1 MTDRVHK
8 SVHYRSLAENLIRAL
23 YIDDSLHGP
32 YQDPDYTYG
41 QRESPFVPVDG
52 EMDWSTGLPT
62 GTSCN
67 HPGGNWP
74 VKVPAEVFA
83 WRMREFHY
91 STLSIRHG
99 YSHLDGNGRGK
110 SPQPNNNETV
120 DWWMRTPL
128 NLTHLYYDKLPVSP
142 FCKSQTRLCSSCQL
156 FSGA

>member
-1 MTDRVHK
+1 M
-8 SVHYRSLAENLIRAL
+8 RAL

-67 HPGGNWP
+67 HPGGTWP
-74 VKVPAEVFA
+74 IKVPAEVFA

-99 YSHLDGNGRGK
+99 FSHLDGNGRGK
-110 SPQPNNNETV
+110 NPQPNNNETI

-142 FCKSQTRLCSSCQL
+142 FCKSQTRLPSPCQL
-156 FSGA
+156 CSGA